1 MSVRRQLFKIHRL
14 VGIGAAAVLVLT
26 ALSGAL
32 LVLRE
37 YLRPAPPPCVV
48 ATGEPL
54 GLEAL
59 MARAAAIGPDELITD
74 ITLPGEA
81 GGPHVFFFDDD
92 AETVVYLTS
101 DGALI
106 EKRETANGLTR
117 WLFRL
122 HTGEIAGSP
131 GETVVFA
138 SAVALLVLT
147 ASGLMMT
154 MARRRARPVAQK
166 I

>member
-1 MSVRRQLFKIHRL
+1 MTLRRRLFKMHRV
-14 VGIGAAAVLVLT
+14 VGIAAATVLVVT

-37 YLRPAPPPCVV
+37 SLRPAPPPCVV

-81 GGPHVFFFDDD
+81 GGPYVFFFDDD
-92 AETVVYLTS
+92 AETVVYLAS

-106 EKRETANGLTR
+106 DKRVTANGFTR

-122 HTGEIAGSP
+122 HTGEIAGTP
-131 GETVVFA
+131 GETVVFG

-147 ASGLMMT
+147 ASGLMMAI
-154 MARRRARPVAQK
+154 ARRRARPAANK
-166 I
+166 

>member
-1 MSVRRQLFKIHRL
+1 MTLRRRLFKMHRV
-14 VGIGAAAVLVLT
+14 VGIAAATVLVVT

-37 YLRPAPPPCVV
+37 SLRPAPPPCVV

-59 MARAAAIGPDELITD
+59 MARAAGIGPDELITD

-81 GGPHVFFFDDD
+81 GGPYVFYFDDD
-92 AETVVYLTS
+92 AETVVYLAS

-106 EKRETANGLTR
+106 DRRVTANGFTR

-122 HTGEIAGSP
+122 HTGEIAGTP

-147 ASGLMMT
+147 ASGLMMAIT
-154 MARRRARPVAQK
+154 RRRARPAANK
-166 I
+166 

>member
-1 MSVRRQLFKIHRL
+1 MSLRRRLFKLHRL
-14 VGIGAAAVLVLT
+14 VGIGAAAVLVVT

-37 YLRPAPPPCVV
+37 SLRPAPPPCVV

-59 MARAAAIGPDELITD
+59 MARAASFGPDELITD
-74 ITLPGEA
+74 ITLPGES
-81 GGPHVFFFDDD
+81 GGPHIFYFDDD
-92 AETVVYLTS
+92 AETVVYLAS
-101 DGALI
+101 DGVLI

-147 ASGLMMT
+147 ASGLMM
-154 MARRRARPVAQK
+154 AISRRRARPAANK
-166 I
+166 

>member
-1 MSVRRQLFKIHRL
+1 MTLRRRLFKMHRV
-14 VGIGAAAVLVLT
+14 VGIAAATVLVVT

-37 YLRPAPPPCVV
+37 SLRPAPPPCVV

-81 GGPHVFFFDDD
+81 GGPYVFYFDDD
-92 AETVVYLTS
+92 AETVVYLAS

-106 EKRETANGLTR
+106 DKRVTANGFTR

-122 HTGEIAGSP
+122 HTGEIAGTP
-131 GETVVFA
+131 GETVVFG

-147 ASGLMMT
+147 ASGLMMAI
-154 MARRRARPVAQK
+154 ARRRARPAANK
-166 I
+166 

>member
-1 MSVRRQLFKIHRL
+1 MSLRRRLFKLHRL
-14 VGIGAAAVLVLT
+14 IGIGAAAVLVVT

-37 YLRPAPPPCVV
+37 SLRPAPPPCVV

-74 ITLPGEA
+74 ITLPGES
-81 GGPHVFFFDDD
+81 GGPHVFYFDDD
-92 AETVVYLTS
+92 AETVVYMAS
-101 DGALI
+101 DGVLI

-131 GETVVFA
+131 GEMVVFA

-147 ASGLMMT
+147 ASGLMM
-154 MARRRARPVAQK
+154 AISRRRARAAASK
-166 I
+166 

>member
-1 MSVRRQLFKIHRL
+1 MSLRRQLFKIHRL
-14 VGIGAAAVLVLT
+14 VGVGAATVLVVT

-32 LVLRE
+32 LVLRG
-37 YLRPAPPPCVV
+37 YLRAAPPPCVI

-59 MARAAAIGPDELITD
+59 MARAVTHGPDEIITD
-74 ITLPGEA
+74 ITLPGES
-81 GGPHVFFFDDD
+81 GDPHVFYFDDD
-92 AETVVYLTS
+92 AETVVYLAS
-101 DGALI
+101 DGTLI

-138 SAVALLVLT
+138 SALALLVLT
-147 ASGLMMT
+147 ASGLMMV
-154 MARRRARPVAQK
+154 MARRKARPVAKQA
-166 I
+166 

>member
-1 MSVRRQLFKIHRL
+1 MTLRRRLFKMHRV
-14 VGIGAAAVLVLT
+14 VGIAAATVLVVT

-37 YLRPAPPPCVV
+37 SLRPAPPPCVV

-59 MARAAAIGPDELITD
+59 MARAAAVGPDELITD

-81 GGPHVFFFDDD
+81 GGPYVFFFDDD
-92 AETVVYLTS
+92 AETVVYLAS

-106 EKRETANGLTR
+106 DKRVTANGFTR

-122 HTGEIAGSP
+122 HTGEIAGTP
-131 GETVVFA
+131 GETVVFG

-147 ASGLMMT
+147 ASGLMMAI
-154 MARRRARPVAQK
+154 ARRRARPAANK
-166 I
+166 

>member
-1 MSVRRQLFKIHRL
+1 MSLRRQLFKVHRL
-14 VGIGAAAVLVLT
+14 VGLGAAAVLVVT

-37 YLRPAPPPCVV
+37 SLRAAPPPCVV
-48 ATGEPL
+48 ATGAPL

-59 MARAAAIGPDELITD
+59 MARAAALGPDELITD
-74 ITLPGEA
+74 ITLPGES
-81 GGPHVFFFDDD
+81 GGPYVFYFDDD

-106 EKRETANGLTR
+106 DKRVTANGLTR

-122 HTGEIAGSP
+122 HTGEIAGTP
-131 GETVVFA
+131 GETVVFG

-147 ASGLMMT
+147 ASGLMMSFV
-154 MARRRARPVAQK
+154 RRRARPAAAK
-166 I
+166 G

>member
-1 MSVRRQLFKIHRL
+1 MSLRRQLFKIHRV
-14 VGIGAAAVLVLT
+14 VGIGAAAVLVVT
-26 ALSGAL
+26 ALTGAL
-32 LVLRE
+32 LVLRA

-59 MARAAAIGPDELITD
+59 MARAAAVGPDELVTD
-74 ITLPGEA
+74 ITLPDESGK
-81 GGPHVFFFDDD
+81 PYVFYFDDD

-106 EKRETANGLTR
+106 DKRETANGLTR

-122 HTGEIAGSP
+122 HTGEIAGPS

-138 SAVALLVLT
+138 SAIGLLVLT
-147 ASGLMMT
+147 ASGLLMT
-154 MARRRARPVAQK
+154 MARRRRAA
-166 I
+166 

>member
-1 MSVRRQLFKIHRL
+1 MTLRRRLFKMHRV
-14 VGIGAAAVLVLT
+14 VGIAAATVLVVT

-37 YLRPAPPPCVV
+37 SLRPAPPPCVV

-59 MARAAAIGPDELITD
+59 MARAAAVGPDELITD

-81 GGPHVFFFDDD
+81 GGPYVFYFDDD
-92 AETVVYLTS
+92 AETVVYLAS

-106 EKRETANGLTR
+106 DKRVTANGFTR

-122 HTGEIAGSP
+122 HTGEIAGTP
-131 GETVVFA
+131 GETVVFG

-147 ASGLMMT
+147 ASGLMMAI
-154 MARRRARPVAQK
+154 ARRRARPAANK
-166 I
+166 

>member
-1 MSVRRQLFKIHRL
+1 MSLRRQLFKIHRL
-14 VGIGAAAVLVLT
+14 VGIGAAAVLVTT
-26 ALSGAL
+26 ALTGAL
-32 LVLRE
+32 LVLRG

-59 MARAAAIGPDELITD
+59 MASAAAIGPDELITD
-74 ITLPGEA
+74 ITLPGES
-81 GGPHVFFFDDD
+81 GEPYVFYFDDD
-92 AETVVYLTS
+92 AETVVYLAS
-101 DGALI
+101 DGVLVDR
-106 EKRETANGLTR
+106 RETANGLTR

-122 HTGEIAGSP
+122 HTGAIAGSP

-147 ASGLMMT
+147 ASGLMMIK
-154 MARRRARPVAQK
+154 ARRRPRPVVRQA
-166 I
+166 

>member
-1 MSVRRQLFKIHRL
+1 MSLRRQLFKVHRL
-14 VGIGAAAVLVLT
+14 VGLGAAAVLVVT

-37 YLRPAPPPCVV
+37 SLRPAPPPCVV
-48 ATGEPL
+48 ATGAPL

-59 MARAAAIGPDELITD
+59 MARAAALGPDELITD
-74 ITLPGEA
+74 ITLPGES
-81 GGPHVFFFDDD
+81 GGPYVFYFDDD

-106 EKRETANGLTR
+106 DKRVTANGLTR

-122 HTGEIAGSP
+122 HTGEIAGTP
-131 GETVVFA
+131 GETVVFG

-147 ASGLMMT
+147 ASGLMMSFV
-154 MARRRARPVAQK
+154 RRRARPAAAK
-166 I
+166 G

>member
-1 MSVRRQLFKIHRL
+1 MSLRRQLFKIHRV
-14 VGIGAAAVLVLT
+14 VGIGAAAVLVVT

-37 YLRPAPPPCVV
+37 YLRAAPPPCVI

-54 GLEAL
+54 GVEAL
-59 MARAAAIGPDELITD
+59 MARAAAIGPDERITD

-81 GGPHVFFFDDD
+81 GEPHVFFFDDD
-92 AETVVYLTS
+92 AETVVYLAG
-101 DGALI
+101 DGVLI
-106 EKRETANGLTR
+106 DKRETANGFTR

-131 GETVVFA
+131 GETVVFG

-147 ASGLMMT
+147 ASGLMMAL
-154 MARRRARPVAQK
+154 ARRRARPVTK
-166 I
+166 G

>member
-1 MSVRRQLFKIHRL
+1 MMLRRQLFKIHRV
-14 VGIGAAAVLVLT
+14 VGIGAAAVLVVT

-59 MARAAAIGPDELITD
+59 MARAVAIGPDELITD
-74 ITLPGEA
+74 ITLPTLSA
-81 GGPHVFFFDDD
+81 QPYVFYFDDD

-106 EKRETANGLTR
+106 DKRETANGSTR

-122 HTGEIAGSP
+122 HTGEIAGPS
-131 GETVVFA
+131 GETVVFM
-138 SAVALLVLT
+138 SGVALLALT
-147 ASGLMMT
+147 ASGLLMT
-154 MARRRARPVAQK
+154 MARRRVRPAP
-166 I
+166 

>member
-1 MSVRRQLFKIHRL
+1 MSLRRQLFKIHRV
-14 VGIGAAAVLVLT
+14 VGIGAAAVLVVT

-37 YLRPAPPPCVV
+37 YLRAAPPPCVI

-54 GLEAL
+54 GVEAL
-59 MARAAAIGPDELITD
+59 MARAAAIGPDERITD
-74 ITLPGEA
+74 ITLAGEA
-81 GGPHVFFFDDD
+81 DEPHVFFFDDD
-92 AETVVYLTS
+92 AETVVYLAS

-106 EKRETANGLTR
+106 DKRETANGFTR

-131 GETVVFA
+131 GETVVFG

-147 ASGLMMT
+147 ASGLMMAL
-154 MARRRARPVAQK
+154 ARRRARPVAK
-166 I
+166 G

>member
-1 MSVRRQLFKIHRL
+1 MSLRRQLFKIHRM
-14 VGIGAAAVLVLT
+14 VGIGAAAVLVVT
-26 ALSGAL
+26 ALTGAL
-32 LVLRE
+32 LVLRG

-59 MARAAAIGPDELITD
+59 MARALAVGPDELVTD
-74 ITLPGEA
+74 ITLPDESGK
-81 GGPHVFFFDDD
+81 PYVFYFDDD

-106 EKRETANGLTR
+106 DKRETANGLTR

-122 HTGEIAGSP
+122 HTGEIAGPS

-138 SAVALLVLT
+138 SAIGLLVLT
-147 ASGLMMT
+147 ASGLLMT
-154 MARRRARPVAQK
+154 MARRRRAA
-166 I
+166 

>member
-1 MSVRRQLFKIHRL
+1 MSLRRRLFKIHRV
-14 VGIGAAAVLVLT
+14 VGIGAAAVLVVT
-26 ALSGAL
+26 ALTGAL
-32 LVLRE
+32 LVLRG

-59 MARAAAIGPDELITD
+59 MARAAAVGPDELVTD
-74 ITLPGEA
+74 ITLPDESGK
-81 GGPHVFFFDDD
+81 PYVFYFDDD

-106 EKRETANGLTR
+106 DKRETANGLTR

-122 HTGEIAGSP
+122 HTGEIAGPS

-138 SAVALLVLT
+138 SAIGLLVLT
-147 ASGLMMT
+147 ASGVLMT
-154 MARRRARPVAQK
+154 MARRRRAA
-166 I
+166 

>member
-1 MSVRRQLFKIHRL
+1 MSLRRQLFKIHRV
-14 VGIGAAAVLVLT
+14 VGIGAAAVLVVT
-26 ALSGAL
+26 ALTGAL
-32 LVLRE
+32 LVLRA

-59 MARAAAIGPDELITD
+59 MARAAAVGPDELVTD
-74 ITLPGEA
+74 ITLPDESGK
-81 GGPHVFFFDDD
+81 PYVFYFDDD

-106 EKRETANGLTR
+106 DKRETANGLTR

-122 HTGEIAGSP
+122 HTGEIAGPS
-131 GETVVFA
+131 GETVVFV
-138 SAVALLVLT
+138 SGIGLLVLT
-147 ASGLMMT
+147 ASGLLMT
-154 MARRRARPVAQK
+154 MARRRRAA
-166 I
+166 

>member
-1 MSVRRQLFKIHRL
+1 MSLRRQLFKIHRV
-14 VGIGAAAVLVLT
+14 VGIGAAAVLVIT

-37 YLRPAPPPCVV
+37 YLRPAPPPCVI

-54 GLEAL
+54 GVEAL
-59 MARAAAIGPDELITD
+59 MARAAAIGPDERITD
-74 ITLPGEA
+74 ITLAGEA
-81 GGPHVFFFDDD
+81 DEPNVFFFDDD
-92 AETVVYLTS
+92 AETVVYLAG
-101 DGALI
+101 DGVLI
-106 EKRETANGLTR
+106 DKRETANGFTR

-131 GETVVFA
+131 GETVVFG

-147 ASGLMMT
+147 ASGLMMAL
-154 MARRRARPVAQK
+154 ARRRARPVTK
-166 I
+166 G